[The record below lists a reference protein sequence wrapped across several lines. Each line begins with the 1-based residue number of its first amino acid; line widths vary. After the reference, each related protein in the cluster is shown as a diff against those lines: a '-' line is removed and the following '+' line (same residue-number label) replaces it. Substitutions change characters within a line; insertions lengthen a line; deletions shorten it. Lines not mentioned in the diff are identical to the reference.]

1 MADQTYRRLEFDHY
15 GKPTEVLHF
24 KTITGIPTP
33 KEDEVVIKV
42 SASPVHPSVLMNIQ
56 GLYGENPHEKK
67 FPAVPGNE
75 AVGVIHAVGANVTH
89 LKVGQR
95 VTFIGDGVWSE
106 YIVLNKNQ
114 TILPVP
120 DAVPDEFAAQFYVN
134 PITAQV
140 MLLEV
145 LKPKQD
151 DWVIQSA
158 AGSTLGRMAIQI
170 AKHKGLKL
178 INLVRRKEQADELKQ
193 SLGQDVHVVVFD
205 GKNTAE
211 AAKEIQTITGG
222 KGINYGLDAV
232 AGTTTDLM
240 VKAAAPRATI
250 LVYGVMDMESSWKL
264 SPGEVLF
271 KEIKIHGFWLAKWF
285 SDVTLADVQRVFGEM
300 LQWMAQKVVTPVTE
314 ATFPFS
320 EYAAAIERS
329 TKTGKGGK
337 VLIKF

>member
-1 MADQTYRRLEFDHY
+1 MADQTYKRLEFDHH
-15 GKPTEVLHF
+15 GKPADVLHI
-24 KTITGIPTP
+24 KTITGIPIP
-33 KEDEVVIKV
+33 KDDEVVIKV
-42 SASPVHPSVLMNIQ
+42 SASPVHPSVLMSIQ
-56 GLYGENPHEKK
+56 GLYGTNPKDEK

-75 AVGVIHAVGANVTH
+75 GVGIVHAVGANVE

-95 VTFIGDGVWSE
+95 VCFVGGGIWSE
-106 YIVLNKNQ
+106 YVVLNKAG

-120 DAVPDEFAAQFYVN
+120 DAVPDEFAAQFFVN
-134 PITAQV
+134 PLTAQV

-145 LKPKQD
+145 LRPKQGE
-151 DWVIQSA
+151 WVIQSA

-170 AKHKGLKL
+170 AKYKGINL
-178 INLVRRKEQADELKQ
+178 INLVRRQEQADELKQ

-211 AAKEIQTITGG
+211 AVKHIQTITNG

-232 AGTTTDLM
+232 AGTVTDLM
-240 VKAAAPRATI
+240 VKAAAHRATI
-250 LVYGVMDMESSWKL
+250 LVYGVLDSDSWKL

-271 KEIKIHGFWLAKWF
+271 KEAKIHGFWLAKWF
-285 SDVTLADVQRVFGEM
+285 TDVTPAVIGRVIGEM
-300 LQWMAQKVVTPVTE
+300 FQWMATKVVTPVTE

-329 TKTGKGGK
+329 VKTGKGGK